1 MSINICLYIRLF
13 WDVVTGSGTVYS
25 RKKNKGQYLDQSVNA
40 NYLDYIQF
48 VCKKFILIIPRFNK
62 ISSHMEISA
71 TKAAL
76 TFYTRE
82 KM

>member
-1 MSINICLYIRLF
+1 MSINLCLYIRLF
-13 WDVVTGSGTVYS
+13 WDAVTGIVYS
-25 RKKNKGQYLDQSVNA
+25 RKKKKGQYLDQSVYA

-48 VCKKFILIIPRFNK
+48 VCEKFILIIPCFNK

-76 TFYTRE
+76 TSYTRE